1 MHLSF
6 FFLPSFLLP
15 SMEQLERVRI
25 AGFFF
30 FFIIAGDRV
39 AFIELNMHDFTEQ
52 NTQTD
57 GEGGKHILHGYKG
70 RHYLK

>member
-1 MHLSF
+1 
-6 FFLPSFLLP
+6 
-15 SMEQLERVRI
+15 MEQLERVRI
-25 AGFFF
+25 AVFF
-30 FFIIAGDRV
+30 IAGDRA
-39 AFIELNMHDFTEQ
+39 AFIELNVHDFNEQ

>member
-1 MHLSF
+1 MSDYVSF
-6 FFLPSFLLP
+6 FFFLFLLP

-25 AGFFF
+25 AGFF
-30 FFIIAGDRV
+30 IAGDRA
-39 AFIELNMHDFTEQ
+39 AFIELNMLDFTKQ

>member
-1 MHLSF
+1 M
-6 FFLPSFLLP
+6 FFLLL
-15 SMEQLERVRI
+15 
-25 AGFFF
+25 FFNCPQWSSWNECIYQ
-30 FFIIAGDRV
+30 FFIADDRV
-39 AFIELNMHDFTEQ
+39 TFIELNMHDFIKQ